1 MSKQLK
7 EQEMKEKVME
17 LVNDQIS
24 SSPDIAELIVAGDP
38 LEEMSKK
45 IAQMVPNIAKHGQ
58 EAVGFTHYAFNDP
71 MHAPWLS
78 GLKSICR
85 FKFKC

>member
-38 LEEMSKK
+38 LEEMCEK
-45 IAQMVPNIAKHGQ
+45 IAKMVPNIAKHGTT
-58 EAVGFTHYAFNDP
+58 AVGFTDYSFNDP
-71 MHAPWLS
+71 MYGAWLS